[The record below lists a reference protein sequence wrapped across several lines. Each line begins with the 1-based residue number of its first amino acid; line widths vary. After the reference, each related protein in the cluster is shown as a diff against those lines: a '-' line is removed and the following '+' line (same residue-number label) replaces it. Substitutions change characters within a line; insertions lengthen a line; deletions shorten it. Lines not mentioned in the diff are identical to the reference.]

1 MSEITGQEITALIS
15 HELRTPLTS
24 IKGYV
29 DLLSKGFFDE
39 LNDKQKNAVTIIQK
53 EVNKLNF
60 IIENLVSSSSIEHPE
75 LKLKIEAVEINTIL
89 NDAIE
94 AYKKIQDDSI
104 DIHIENITENYPLV
118 YVDRDKIKQVFIH
131 LFDNSCKFND
141 KKKKEIRI
149 KISKIKEEDSLRIIL
164 KDNGMGIPV
173 TYYNTVV
180 KKFKQIENFLDRRH
194 EGLGLGLYL
203 AETIIQRHNGKF
215 GINSEENEYT
225 KIYFSLPTVDVS
237 SNE

>member
-1 MSEITGQEITALIS
+1 MGEITGKEIAALIS

-75 LKLKIEAVEINTIL
+75 LKLKIEAVDIIAL
-89 NDAIE
+89 INDAIE
-94 AYKKIQDDSI
+94 GYKKIQDDSI

-203 AETIIQRHNGKF
+203 AKTIIQRHQGKF

>member
-1 MSEITGQEITALIS
+1 MGEITEKEITALVS

-29 DLLSKGFFDE
+29 DLLAKGFFDE
-39 LNDKQKNAVTIIQK
+39 LNDKQKNAIAIVQK

-75 LKLKIEAVEINTIL
+75 LRLKIEAVDIIAII

-94 AYKKIQDDSI
+94 TFKKNQADSI
-104 DIHIENITENYPLV
+104 DFHIENITKNYPLV
-118 YVDRDKIKQVFIH
+118 YVDRDKIKQVFVH
-131 LFDNSCKFND
+131 LFDNSCKFNN
-141 KKKKEIRI
+141 KEKKEILI
-149 KISKIKEEDSLRIIL
+149 KISEIKQEDSLRIIV
-164 KDNGMGIPV
+164 KDNGTGIPV
-173 TYYNTVV
+173 MYYNTVV

-203 AETIIQRHNGKF
+203 AKTIIQRHQGKF
-215 GINSEENEYT
+215 GINSKENEYT
-225 KIYFSLPTVDVS
+225 EIYFSLPTVDVR
-237 SNE
+237 SND